1 MRSIR
6 HIACGLLLLSMVTTC
21 WAQAPAL
28 TQANVDAAVAA
39 SAAALAKG
47 GPKDPVP
54 PMAVM
59 WLQWVARGRQDA
71 KLSALCAD
79 LTKRAD
85 ATLDASPA
93 SNALRV
99 VLLLNQGLAG
109 DAAAKARA
117 AELARGLADR
127 KPEPGAA
134 NLGSES
140 IIIMALCGA
149 GELLESPDWIA
160 AAENAARTIL
170 AQDDPA
176 SGKPYYQNTKG
187 VRQEAY
193 GLATMAVATLRAL
206 GRPLDDLLAGM
217 RATMKSTYGAGDG
230 SYLAEPGGNP
240 SVRDGRALSGNA
252 SAAVALI
259 NLAESK
265 VDAAALAEAKSVL
278 TATLGLAKPAP
289 EYAGLW
295 LAAGRY
301 LKLAP
306 PEPPKPAANASR
318 EVNLSAALAQPV
330 KPGEDAVIN
339 VTLTMNE
346 PWHIYANK
354 PGSESVIPTELVPTL
369 PAGCAVKSIA
379 YPDGKLID
387 AAGEQ
392 VMAYSGTV
400 TIALT
405 ISTPASLPA
414 GAKAALS
421 VRLQACDENSCLRPT
436 KMNVELPLR

>member
-1 MRSIR
+1 MRAR
-6 HIACGLLLLSMVTTC
+6 RLLVDFLLFAGLAGACG
-21 WAQAPAL
+21 AQTPAL
-28 TQANVDAAVAA
+28 TQASVDAAVAA
-39 SAAALAKG
+39 SVAALSKG
-47 GPKDPVP
+47 GPKDPAP

-59 WLQWVARGRQDA
+59 WLQWVARGSQDA
-71 KLSALCAD
+71 KLAALCAD
-79 LTKRAD
+79 LVKRAD
-85 ATLDASPA
+85 ATLDRSPA
-93 SNALRV
+93 AQGLRV
-99 VLLLNQGLAG
+99 VLLLNQGQAG
-109 DAAAKARA
+109 DEAAKKRA
-117 AELARGLADR
+117 GELARTLADR

-149 GELLESPDWIA
+149 GALLDSPDWIA
-160 AAENAARTIL
+160 TAEASARQIL
-170 AQDDPA
+170 AQNDPA
-176 SGKPYYQNTKG
+176 TGKPYYLATRG

-217 RATMKSTYGAGDG
+217 RTTMKAAYGAADG

-252 SAAVALI
+252 SAAVALL
-259 NLAESK
+259 NLAETK
-265 VDAAALAEAKSVL
+265 VDPAALAEAKALLV
-278 TATLGLAKPAP
+278 ATLPLAKPAP

-306 PEPPKPAANASR
+306 PPAPANASR
-318 EVNLSAALAQPV
+318 EVSLSAALAEPV

-339 VTLTMNE
+339 VTLTMND

-354 PGSESVIPTELVPTL
+354 PGSEAVIPTEVVPTL
-369 PAGCAVKSIA
+369 PAGCAVKSIV
-379 YPDGKLID
+379 YPDGKLVT

-392 VMAYSGTV
+392 VMVYAETV
-400 TIALT
+400 TIKLT
-405 ISTPASLPA
+405 ISTPANLPA

-421 VRLQACDENSCLRPT
+421 VRLQACDDNSCLRPT
-436 KMNVELPLR
+436 KMSMDVPLR